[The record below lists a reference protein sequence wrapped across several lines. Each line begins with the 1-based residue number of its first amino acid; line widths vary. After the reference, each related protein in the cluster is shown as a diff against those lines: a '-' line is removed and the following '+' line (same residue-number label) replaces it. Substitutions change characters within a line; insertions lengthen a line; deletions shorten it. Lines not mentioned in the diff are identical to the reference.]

1 MSAKEDGNSLMPST
15 NPRTTAVDDAQTIAA
30 LPDDALAAMAAAAD
44 EVEAM
49 ERALARAGRNPVG
62 QVLAGQGTFYEMNHY
77 PDGDVYDDE
86 SHAQYY
92 YHAHR
97 TGTAEHGHFHTFL
110 RAKGMEAHMSPAPYE
125 GSWPRPLGDDA
136 IAHLVAVSMDKAGA
150 PIGLFT
156 TNRWVTGETFYGA
169 QDVISMLDSFEVGHA
184 SPCLATNRWLT
195 ALLRLYRPDIARLVR
210 ARDAQIRLWALR
222 HPGEDVFED
231 RDLEIASE
239 QAISVPERIAA
250 VRVEAAR
257 RGI

>member
-1 MSAKEDGNSLMPST
+1 MSAKVDRDRPMPATST
-15 NPRTTAVDDAQTIAA
+15 SAEDDAQTLSA
-30 LPDDALAAMAAAAD
+30 LPDGELAAMAAAAD

-49 ERALARAGRNPVG
+49 GRALARGGRNPVG

-110 RAKGMEAHMSPAPYE
+110 RARGMEARMRPAPYD
-125 GSWPRPLGDDA
+125 GNWPRPLGEDA

-156 TNRWVTGETFYGA
+156 TNRWVTGETFYA
-169 QDVISMLDSFEVGHA
+169 AEDVISMLDRFEIGHA
-184 SPCLATNRWLT
+184 FPCLATNRWLT
-195 ALLRLYRPDIARLVR
+195 ALLRLYRPDIVRLVR

-239 QAISVPERIAA
+239 QAISVSGRIAA
-250 VRVEAAR
+250 VRAEAAR